1 MGVFPAPMKSLLSV
15 TAALFMTLT
24 SSLAMASGSD
34 PVSIKRVSV
43 RFEADSGPAMGSR
56 LGLAASQV
64 QIELRKQDNTSPTM
78 ISGGKALPV
87 VTVEF

>member
-1 MGVFPAPMKSLLSV
+1 MKSLLSV